1 MEDEGVRPL
10 KSKSW
15 RVVGQTSILSRRED
29 RTCRDQTQITS
40 RHGPAGSPLLLH
52 YLALLCT
59 TRLLPSTTRLLP
71 STPDSSY
78 LAQTADSIAL
88 FESQTI
94 AASFTN
100 TETTMQ
106 TAKRRIP
113 TPGSS
118 STRTWQHHR
127 TSGTRQASPS
137 EGGGEESWLP
147 RWHFLCQPEQTP
159 YIRHARLTT
168 TPILS
173 RG

>member
-1 MEDEGVRPL
+1 VEDEGVRPL

-52 YLALLCT
+52 YHALP
-59 TRLLPSTTRLLP
+59 RTTRLLP

-78 LAQTADSIAL
+78 LAQIADSIADSIAL

-106 TAKRRIP
+106 TAKEKDSNTRQLVHQDWAA
-113 TPGSS
+113 SS
-118 STRTWQHHR
+118 DIRH
-127 TSGTRQASPS
+127 TSGKS
-137 EGGGEESWLP
+137 ERGGGEGSWLP

-168 TPILS
+168 TPILNC
-173 RG
+173 G